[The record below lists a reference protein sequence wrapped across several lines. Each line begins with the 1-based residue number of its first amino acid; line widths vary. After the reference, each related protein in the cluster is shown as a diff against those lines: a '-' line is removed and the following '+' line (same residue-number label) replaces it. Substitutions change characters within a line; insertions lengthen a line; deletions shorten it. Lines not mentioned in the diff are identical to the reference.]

1 MRQEGCDGLAH
12 LRGLRGRAH
21 MLNGLVGLRRA
32 ELSAAESVVHD
43 LVLRKKDNDS
53 VTAENRK

>member
-1 MRQEGCDGLAH
+1 
-12 LRGLRGRAH
+12 

-53 VTAENRK
+53 VTAGREQEVRQKMPSNQYVR